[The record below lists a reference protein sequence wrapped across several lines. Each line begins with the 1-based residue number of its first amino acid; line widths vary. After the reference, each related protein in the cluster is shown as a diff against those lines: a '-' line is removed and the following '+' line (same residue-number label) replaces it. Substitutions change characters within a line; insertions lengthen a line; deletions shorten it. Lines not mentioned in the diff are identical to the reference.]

1 MRILVFC
8 DEDLS
13 VAAGGARQVLEF
25 SKALSLRSHTIR
37 IVAPQPTHVHQV
49 AQEIDSLSFRPVPV
63 CRVAGLRPFSFL
75 IASWNVLRQ
84 ELQAWRPDVLLW
96 FDSPGQ
102 MAPLLAL
109 STHACASV
117 LFVNGLPEEEVQG
130 IWRFPL
136 VRWVLRA
143 SLKTAA
149 RRVQAVV
156 SICREIVTQMQDAWS
171 ILPER
176 CHVIRNGV
184 DGDRFHPQSHEAAK
198 KVLGLSAKGLYIGFV
213 GGFFPWHGLETL
225 IEAVPFVRDKVP
237 SVTFLLVG
245 EGKTRQ
251 ALEQLVEQQGLADIV
266 RFVGR
271 ADWAQVPTWIAA
283 CDVCVVLHR
292 QTRSYPGDSMKLWE
306 YLSCGRPVVTTV
318 GPGYG
323 ETVEA
328 IGCGLAAER
337 DDAQDLARQLIRLLE
352 DPDERM
358 KMGERGRKAVIQAH
372 TWGARAQELEQVCS
386 AALAALQRT
395 A

>member
-13 VAAGGARQVLEF
+13 IAAGGARQVLEF
-25 SKALSLRSHTIR
+25 AKALSLRSHTIR
-37 IVAPQPTHVHQV
+37 IVGPQPVQGHRL
-49 AQEIDSLSFRPVPV
+49 AQEFASLSFRPVSV
-63 CRVAGLRPFSFL
+63 WRVAGLRPLSFL
-75 IASWNVLRQ
+75 IASWNALRQ
-84 ELQAWRPDVLLW
+84 ELPTWRPDVLLW

-109 STHACASV
+109 SGHACASV

-130 IWRFPL
+130 VWRLPL
-136 VRWVLRA
+136 VRWVLRTA
-143 SLKTAA
+143 LKTAA
-149 RRVQAVV
+149 RRVQGVV
-156 SICREIVTQMQDAWS
+156 SICGEIVTQMQDAWG

-176 CHVIRNGV
+176 CRVIRNGV
-184 DGDRFHPQSHEAAK
+184 DGDRFQPQSHETARQ
-198 KVLGLSAKGLYIGFV
+198 VLGLQTKGPYIGFV

-225 IEAVPFVRDKVP
+225 IEAVAFVHGKVP
-237 SVTFLLVG
+237 TATFLLVG
-245 EGKTRQ
+245 DGQTRHGLQ
-251 ALEQLVEQQGLADIV
+251 ELVQQRGLADIV

-271 ADWAQVPTWIAA
+271 VDWAQVPTWIAA

-292 QTRSYPGDSMKLWE
+292 RTRSYPGDSMKLWE

-328 IGCGLAAER
+328 IGCGLAAEPG
-337 DDAQDLARQLIRLLE
+337 DPKDLARQLVRLLE
-352 DPDERM
+352 DPDELV
-358 KMGERGRKAVIQAH
+358 KMGERGRMAVVQAH
-372 TWGARAQELEQVCS
+372 TWGARAQELEQVCI
-386 AALAALQRT
+386 AARAAARRT

>member
-37 IVAPQPTHVHQV
+37 IVAPQPTHVHQL
-49 AQEIDSLSFRPVPV
+49 AQEMASLSFRPVPV
-63 CRVAGLRPFSFL
+63 WRVAGLRPFSFL

-84 ELQAWRPDVLLW
+84 ELPAWRPDVLLW

-102 MAPLLAL
+102 MAPLFAL
-109 STHACASV
+109 STYACASV

-130 IWRFPL
+130 VWRLPF

-198 KVLGLSAKGLYIGFV
+198 KVLGLSAKGPYIGFV
-213 GGFFPWHGLETL
+213 GGFFPWHGLKTL
-225 IEAVPFVRDKVP
+225 IEAVPFVHDKVP
-237 SVTFLLVG
+237 SATFLLVG

-251 ALEQLVEQQGLADIV
+251 ALEQLVEQ
-266 RFVGR
+266 
-271 ADWAQVPTWIAA
+271 
-283 CDVCVVLHR
+283 
-292 QTRSYPGDSMKLWE
+292 
-306 YLSCGRPVVTTV
+306 
-318 GPGYG
+318 
-323 ETVEA
+323 
-328 IGCGLAAER
+328 
-337 DDAQDLARQLIRLLE
+337 
-352 DPDERM
+352 
-358 KMGERGRKAVIQAH
+358 
-372 TWGARAQELEQVCS
+372 
-386 AALAALQRT
+386 
-395 A
+395 

>member
-13 VAAGGARQVLEF
+13 IAAGGARQVLEF
-25 SKALSLRSHTIR
+25 AKALSFRTHTIR
-37 IVAPQPTHVHQV
+37 IVAPRPAQGRQL
-49 AQEIDSLSFRPVPV
+49 AQEFASLSFRPVSV
-63 CRVAGLRPFSFL
+63 LRVTGLRPFSFL

-84 ELQAWRPDVLLW
+84 ELAVWQPDVLLW

-102 MAPLLAL
+102 MAPLFAL
-109 STHACASV
+109 SNHACASV

-130 IWRFPL
+130 VWRLPF
-136 VRWVLRA
+136 VRWALRVV
-143 SLKTAA
+143 LKTAV

-156 SICREIVTQMQDAWS
+156 SICREIVTQMQDSWGIS
-171 ILPER
+171 EKN
-176 CHVIRNGV
+176 CHVVRNGV
-184 DGDRFHPQSHEAAK
+184 DGARFHPQSHETARK
-198 KVLGLSAKGLYIGFV
+198 ELGLPAKGPYIGFV

-225 IEAVPFVRDKVP
+225 LDAVPFVRAKVP
-237 SVTFLLVG
+237 TATFLLVG
-245 EGKTRQ
+245 EGQTKQ
-251 ALEQLVEQQGLADIV
+251 ALELLVQQRGLTDIV

-271 ADWAQVPTWIAA
+271 ADWGQVPTWIAA

-306 YLSCGRPVVTTV
+306 YLSCGRPVITTA

-328 IGCGLAAER
+328 MGCGIAVEP
-337 DDAQDLARQLIRLLE
+337 DNAQDLARQLIRLLE

-372 TWGARAQELEQVCS
+372 TWDARAQQLEQVCS
-386 AALAALQRT
+386 AALAASR
-395 A
+395 

>member
-13 VAAGGARQVLEF
+13 IAAGGARQVLEF
-25 SKALSLRSHTIR
+25 AKALSLRTHAIR
-37 IVAPQPTHVHQV
+37 IVAPRPAHGHQL
-49 AQEIDSLSFRPVPV
+49 AQEFVSLSFRPVSVWPG
-63 CRVAGLRPFSFL
+63 AGLRPLSFL
-75 IASWNVLRQ
+75 IASWTVLRQ
-84 ELQAWRPDVLLW
+84 ELAAWRPDVLLW

-109 STHACASV
+109 SGHACASV

-136 VRWVLRA
+136 VRWVLRTA
-143 SLKTAA
+143 LKTAA

-156 SICREIVTQMQDAWS
+156 SICREIVTQMQDAWR
-171 ILPER
+171 IPPER
-176 CHVIRNGV
+176 CYVIRNGV
-184 DGDRFHPQSHEAAK
+184 DGDRFHSLSHEAAREA
-198 KVLGLSAKGLYIGFV
+198 LGLPATGPYIGFV

-225 IEAVPFVRDKVP
+225 IAAVPYVRDKVP
-237 SVTFLLVG
+237 SATFLLVG
-245 EGKTRQ
+245 EGQTRH
-251 ALEQLVEQQGLADIV
+251 ALEQIVQQQRLADVV

-271 ADWAQVPTWIAA
+271 ADWTQVPTWIAA

-328 IGCGLAAER
+328 IGCGLAAKP
-337 DDAQDLARQLIRLLE
+337 DDAQDLARQLLRLLE

-358 KMGERGRKAVIQAH
+358 KMGERGRMAVIQSH

-386 AALAALQRT
+386 AALAAVRRT